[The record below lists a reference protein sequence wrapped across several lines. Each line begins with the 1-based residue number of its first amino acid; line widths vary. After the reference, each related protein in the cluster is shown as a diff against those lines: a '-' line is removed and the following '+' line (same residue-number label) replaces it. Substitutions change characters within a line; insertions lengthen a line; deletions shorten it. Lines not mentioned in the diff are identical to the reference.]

1 MWFSTWFRS
10 LRKSAGFSAVVISVL
25 ALGIGANTA
34 LFSVIDKVL
43 LHPFPFRSLDR
54 LVEITGLTTSGKK
67 TGNAPLEMDF
77 FANHV
82 HALEQIAV
90 WRWQNLILTGVARP
104 DSIFSVGVSQNLFDI
119 FRVPPPPRR
128 TMAARA

>member
-1 MWFSTWFRS
+1 MMFPTTLRS
-10 LRKSAGFSAVVISVL
+10 LRKSAGFSAVVILVL

-34 LFSVIDKVL
+34 LFSVIDKVV

-82 HALEQIAV
+82 HALEQIAT
-90 WRWQNLILTGVARP
+90 WRWQNLVLSGVDNA
-104 DSIFSVGVSQNLFDI
+104 DSIFALEVSEI
-119 FRVPPPPRR
+119 G
-128 TMAARA
+128 RASC

>member
-10 LRKSAGFSAVVISVL
+10 LRKSFGFSAVVISVL

-34 LFSVIDKVL
+34 LFSIIDKVV

-67 TGNAPLEMDF
+67 TGNAPLEMNF
-77 FANHV
+77 FASHV
-82 HALEQIAV
+82 PALEQIAT
-90 WRWQNLILTGVARP
+90 WRGQNLVLSRV
-104 DSIFSVGVSQNLFDI
+104 DSADSTLPLQVSQ
-119 FRVPPPPRR
+119 
-128 TMAARA
+128 